1 MVDLQITRE
10 TLEVVVARLSEIVK
24 LSEEREFDQTEE
36 NLKSIANI
44 LSNIVGFI
52 VKFNVMISENV

>member
-1 MVDLQITRE
+1 M
-10 TLEVVVARLSEIVK
+10 VVARLSEIVK